1 MNLTDHQIQ
10 MLRSLV
16 RGRLD
21 GAKLYTTFDEL
32 AERMGLESGAIRPA
46 DIEALSAWFA
56 ESALPDIATTVI
68 PPDNAESLHMLPLPS
83 IVEHL
88 GGEAAAQAEAA
99 RVRDFDWA
107 HWAAS

>member
-1 MNLTDHQIQ
+1 MNLTDHQIR
-10 MLRSLV
+10 MLV
-16 RGRLD
+16 RLVRDRLD

-32 AERMGLESGAIRPA
+32 AEQMGQAAGSIQPA

-56 ESALPDIATTVI
+56 DNALPDVATTII

-83 IVEHL
+83 IIERF
-88 GGEAAAQAEAA
+88 GGEAEVHAEAA

>member
-1 MNLTDHQIQ
+1 MNLTDQQIQ
-10 MLRSLV
+10 MLRALV

-32 AERMGLESGAIRPA
+32 AGHMGLAAGSILPA

-56 ESALPDIATTVI
+56 DSALPDIATTVI
-68 PPDNAESLHMLPLPS
+68 PPDNAEHLRMLPLPS
-83 IVEHL
+83 IVERF
-88 GGEAAAQAEAA
+88 GGEAAVHAEAA